1 MDATLWR
8 DLGWL
13 MLWNLVAP
21 TAFWLTPLRF
31 ATTMMVAAK
40 YHWLLAT
47 VICTFSGTIGMMIT
61 YQMVG
66 WLRTLRFTRQ
76 ILAHPNVR
84 RLNRRIR
91 LDSWTIGLAI
101 AFHIVELGIAVIASG
116 KRCTRQQMVVGNLFG
131 RTLHTIPIA
140 LAGALAAQFPW
151 VRQLIYGDALTQFP
165 WYVRTIEALQS
176 PWSWLVLGG
185 IGLLWWLVVRFRAK
199 NAPSSKEHE

>member
-1 MDATLWR
+1 MDWALWR

-13 MLWNLVAP
+13 ALWNLIAP
-21 TAFWLTPLRF
+21 TAFWLTPIRF

-47 VICTFSGTIGMMIT
+47 VTCTISGTIGMMIT
-61 YQMVG
+61 YRLAG
-66 WLRTLRFTRQ
+66 WLRKLRWTRR
-76 ILAHPNVR
+76 IIANPNIR

-101 AFHIVELGIAVIASG
+101 ALHVVELGIAIVAST
-116 KRCTRQQMVVGNLFG
+116 KRCTKGQMVIGNLVG

-140 LAGALAAQFPW
+140 LAGAFAAQFPW
-151 VRQLIYGDALTQFP
+151 VHQLIHGDGLVQFP
-165 WYVRTIEALQS
+165 WFVRTIEVLQS

-185 IGLLWWLVVRFRAK
+185 IGLLWWLIAQRRQNNTQAV
-199 NAPSSKEHE
+199 E